1 MDMEK
6 NYPSNSHKFKAEQKN
21 APAVEERKKVE
32 SVANGKVRKKKTGFK
47 LRDLF
52 IPEDITDVKAFLIG
66 DILVPAVKN
75 MILDTAE
82 EFLDSGSKRHKKRTN
97 ADRVSYRSYYRREDE
112 RDRANTSRSSAYSY
126 DEIAYDTRGEAER
139 VLMRMD
145 EILEEYGRVRL
156 ADYYDLSHVSGEYT
170 DNSYGWYDLRT
181 ARVERTRN
189 GDYVIDLPKVV
200 PLRK

>member
-21 APAVEERKKVE
+21 APAVEER
-32 SVANGKVRKKKTGFK
+32 KKTGFK

-82 EFLDSGSKRHKKRTN
+82 KFLDSGSKRHKKRTN

-181 ARVERTRN
+181 ARVERTRS